1 MYRLYKPLSEE
12 IFEFATLEEAEE
24 KIIPLKEQVL
34 LEQADRFT
42 IVKAIV
48 DDENNETW
56 VKADLENDVEH
67 NKFYVFNTLTG
78 HHEMFNSLT
87 TALARHNEIK
97 LEFINSLSFYIKDA
111 YQPVVNGAENL

>member
-12 IFEFATLEEAEE
+12 IFEFVTLTEAEE

-48 DDENNETW
+48 DNDNNETW
-56 VKADLENDVEH
+56 VNADLENDVDH

-78 HHEMFNSLT
+78 QHEMFNSLS
-87 TALARHNEIK
+87 TAKVRSNEIK
-97 LEFINSLSFYIKDA
+97 LEFINSLDFYIKDT

>member
-1 MYRLYKPLSEE
+1 MYKLYKPLSEE
-12 IFEFATLEEAEE
+12 VFEFVSLTEAEE
-24 KIIPLKEQVL
+24 KIISLKEQIL
-34 LEQADRFT
+34 IEEASRFT

-48 DDENNETW
+48 DANGDETW
-56 VKADLENDVEH
+56 VNADLENDVEH